1 MTIGAN
7 QITDHRL
14 SNSLT
19 TPAPSSGDNQAA
31 IGKKQRLETSQSS
44 VSLSQLGK
52 INQEIDVTANTIDS
66 ILVSG
71 MSKEQKKEV
80 GELFKQLD
88 SLFDKNPTG
97 AGIEQQADKLLNRVD
112 SIMESTFNKLPK
124 NQQDSIVSLSKRVE
138 QLESNLELEQQLT
151 VYSQQEIIASAQ
163 QSGQMQPSENKK
175 QLLESSHRNDSEK
188 SSKKALSTAQ
198 LNSLSAAE
206 LRKLPAGTL
215 KKLSAAQLNK
225 LSTAQLN
232 NLDLA
237 QLKRLSSSA
246 VSKLN
251 EGQLAKLNNG

>member
-1 MTIGAN
+1 MTIAN
-7 QITDHRL
+7 TQTANHRL
-14 SNSLT
+14 LNTPT
-19 TPAPSSGDNQAA
+19 TL
-31 IGKKQRLETSQSS
+31 IQSS
-44 VSLSQLGK
+44 SDDKAANNQKQLLGENQPSISLSQLGK

-66 ILVSG
+66 ILISG

-88 SLFDKNPTG
+88 SLFNKNPTG
-97 AGIEQQADKLLNRVD
+97 AGIEKQADKLLNRVD

-124 NQQDSIVSLSKRVE
+124 NKQDSIVSLSKRVE

-151 VYSQQEIIASAQ
+151 VYSQQDIIASAQ

-175 QLLESSHRNDSEK
+175 QLLESSNRNDSEK
-188 SSKKALSTAQ
+188 SSKKALSAAQ

-206 LRKLPAGTL
+206 LRKLPANTL

>member
-1 MTIGAN
+1 MTLP
-7 QITDHRL
+7 QIQSIQYL
-14 SNSLT
+14 S
-19 TPAPSSGDNQAA
+19 AA
-31 IGKKQRLETSQSS
+31 CLKNK
-44 VSLSQLGK
+44 
-52 INQEIDVTANTIDS
+52 
-66 ILVSG
+66 
-71 MSKEQKKEV
+71 KKEV

-88 SLFDKNPTG
+88 SLFDKRPTEK
-97 AGIEQQADKLLNRVD
+97 GIGQQADKLLNRVD

-151 VYSQQEIIASAQ
+151 VYSQQDMIASAQ
-163 QSGQMQPSENKK
+163 QTDQMQSSENKE
-175 QLLESSHRNDSEK
+175 QLLESSQRNDSGK

-206 LRKLPAGTL
+206 LRKLPASTL

-246 VSKLN
+246 ISKLN
-251 EGQLAKLNNG
+251 EGQLVKLNNG